1 MSSTVT
7 DSGRFTVFEIA
18 PEMNGC
24 AAAII
29 FTWPIARDR
38 ALADGHVE
46 HRQVLVAAGRARPR
60 SWPCSARCASISLD
74 LLGRVAERLERQR
87 HGAG

>member
-18 PEMNGC
+18 PERNGC

-29 FTWPIARDR
+29 FTWPIAAIARSPTATSNTDR
-38 ALADGHVE
+38 CSSRRPGAPTI
-46 HRQVLVAAGRARPR
+46 VAV
-60 SWPCSARCASISLD
+60 SARCASIFSISS
-74 LLGRVAERLERQR
+74 AE
-87 HGAG
+87 